1 MNPWYNIMAKELENL
16 EQQHL
21 KRKIRVSAEAT
32 QAWLTVNGK
41 RQLNLASNNYLGLA
55 DDQRLKEA
63 AIQATQAYGAG
74 ATASR
79 LIVGNHPLYEQAER
93 ALREW
98 KQAEAGLILNSGYTA
113 NIGIL
118 SALANRDTIIFSDK
132 LNHASIVD
140 GLILSR
146 AEMKRYRHLDMA
158 HLQSLLAKAPAE
170 MRKLIVTDT
179 IFSMDGDMAPLNELV
194 DLKERYGALL
204 MVDEAHASGIY
215 GTKGEGLVHQLGLSD
230 QVDIVMGTFS
240 KALGSFGAYVTGRRI
255 MIDYLVNHMRSFIYT
270 TALPPGALGAIHASI
285 GIVETDQ
292 HRRRQLIE
300 NGLLF
305 RNGLRSAG
313 FQLAGS
319 ESHIIPIV
327 VGPADVT
334 LAFGK
339 QLQEAGVAAIAVRP
353 PTVPQNGSRIRFTV
367 MATHRK
373 EELFEAIAK
382 ITSVGKSLGV
392 I

>member
-1 MNPWYNIMAKELENL
+1 MAKELENL